1 MDIEQYDLTDR
12 QKRFV
17 EEYLLDL
24 SPPKAAERAGYPKDM
39 GTALLSRP
47 EVQHAIQ
54 DLSQE
59 LTESKIMS
67 IKEAWI
73 NTSEMAQSSMA
84 DIYDLS
90 DPENPVLKPL
100 TNEIMKNVKEVEI
113 IDGTVKKLRLYD
125 RKDAQ
130 DMVNRMHG
138 LYVQKMEHSGPHGK
152 PIEVEHKY
160 DNMEALFQK
169 MDEMIESTKPM
180 KQVEVIDV
188 NVAVPGDSSED
199 TV

>member
-188 NVAVPGDSSED
+188 NVAIPGDSSED